1 MADKFKFK
9 KPGEGAKSLPS
20 TEAPAAAPTRTA
32 KNQTSTKSETRDKK
46 VIVYV
51 TPAEKA
57 LLTQLRGTQSESM
70 FLYPT
75 IQQLIKSLS
84 H

>member
-20 TEAPAAAPTRTA
+20 TEAPTPTRTA
-32 KNQTSTKSETRDKK
+32 KNQTSTKPETRDKK
-46 VIVYV
+46 VMIYV

-75 IQQLIKSLS
+75 IQQLIKSLT
-84 H
+84 